1 MGVKVRERPK
11 GSGIYWLFID
21 YHGKRKAKKVGA
33 NKKLAVEVAK
43 KYEAQIILGQFD
55 LQDDTESDVPTLK
68 QYFFGW
74 SDADGTKNIGWLDK
88 FAKLA
93 LKRSTWTVYE
103 NIFKTHIVP
112 EMGSSRLDEITP
124 KMIGDLIVK
133 KFGQGLRSQTVKN
146 LKNCLGSILRYAL
159 SPDQYIEMNPARG
172 IAVPKPEDEEA
183 SREPDPLSWE
193 DRKIVEDAFRKH
205 SPAYYPLVLTGFRTG
220 LRIGELCG
228 LQWQDIDFVHRIIS
242 VRRNVVGG
250 KVTTPKSRSGK
261 RDVRMTSQLADELK
275 SLVKIRKEEKLKKG
289 WTEVP
294 KWLFCNDKGNFLNYN
309 NFLKRVWNPV
319 MDKTGLRRRTPH
331 DMRHTYATLRL
342 SNGDSLAEVSKEMG
356 HGSSEITY
364 RTYYKWL
371 PKESRTDIDALD
383 DPQPSATYTQ
393 PEKEKGLDESV

>member
-21 YHGKRKAKKVGA
+21 TNGKRKAKKVGS
-33 NKKLAVEVAK
+33 NKKLANEVAK
-43 KYEAQIILGQFD
+43 KFEAQIVLGQFN
-55 LQDDTESDVPTLK
+55 LQDDLESDIPTLR

-74 SDADGTKNIGWLDK
+74 TDADGTKNIGWLDK

-112 EMGSSRLDEITP
+112 EMGNSRLDEITP

-159 SPDQYIEMNPARG
+159 SPDQYIEINPTRG
-172 IAVPKPEDEEA
+172 IAVPKPENEEP
-183 SREPDPLSWE
+183 SREPDPVSWE

-205 SPAYYPLVLTGFRTG
+205 NPAYFPLILTGFRTG

-275 SLVKIRKEEKLKKG
+275 LLLIIRKQE
-289 WTEVP
+289 
-294 KWLFCNDKGNFLNYN
+294 
-309 NFLKRVWNPV
+309 
-319 MDKTGLRRRTPH
+319 KTGEGMERSP
-331 DMRHTYATLRL
+331 
-342 SNGDSLAEVSKEMG
+342 EMAF
-356 HGSSEITY
+356 
-364 RTYYKWL
+364 L
-371 PKESRTDIDALD
+371 
-383 DPQPSATYTQ
+383 Q
-393 PEKEKGLDESV
+393 